1 MDWKR
6 RFELICG
13 LITGA
18 LGIGVTLETL
28 YVTQL
33 TGQVLHERPPM
44 LATFFSCLVLY
55 ILPTFLVA
63 IGAYAHAA
71 ERRPWGRLLLI
82 TASVFLTVW
91 FFLSLVVL
99 VWSRWVLLS
108 WLIVLLTAFS
118 ILSSIASF
126 LVRRE
131 R

>member
-6 RFELICG
+6 RSELICG
-13 LITGA
+13 LITGV
-18 LGIGVTLETL
+18 LGIGVTVETM

-33 TGQVLHERPPM
+33 TGQMLHEPPPM
-44 LATFFSCLVLY
+44 LATFLSCLVLY
-55 ILPTFLVA
+55 LLPTFLVA

-71 ERRPWGRLLLI
+71 KRRLWGRLLLI

-91 FFLSLVVL
+91 FFLSLVGL

-108 WLIVLLTAFS
+108 WLIVLLTAFAMFTS
-118 ILSSIASF
+118 IISF